1 MQSADRLLTVR
12 KALHGILAIGLVGTG
27 AELLLLGHYDDV
39 WRLVPVV
46 LIPVALVALAVRVA
60 SDGVAARRVFLG
72 AMALCLLSG
81 LLGTFLHY
89 KGNAEFEREMTPDIA
104 GWKLFSESMTGAT
117 PALAPG
123 AMILFALIGFAAER
137 TAGPFRPNT
146 HAEG

>member
-1 MQSADRLLTVR
+1 MQAPADRLATLR
-12 KALHGILAIGLVGTG
+12 KALYGILAVGLIGTG

-46 LIPVALVALAVRVA
+46 LIPLALVALTWRVA
-60 SDGVAARRVFLG
+60 SSGVAARRVFRGVLT
-72 AMALCLLSG
+72 LCLLSG

-104 GWKLFSESMTGAT
+104 GWTLFSESMTGAT

-123 AMILFALIGFAAER
+123 AMMLLALIGFAAEL
-137 TAGPFRPNT
+137 TAGPAT
-146 HAEG
+146 AKHTL